1 METTE
6 YLHILRKGIPES
18 ILKKLEALSPDQTI
32 LTDLLEVFTERAGFR
47 QYAAHMKQAEAEVCA
62 LQDTILY
69 YYRSYEAPKPSVLKP

>member
-18 ILKKLEALSPDQTI
+18 ILKKLEALSTDQTI
-32 LTDLLEVFTERAGFR
+32 LTDLLEVFIERAGFR

-69 YYRSYEAPKPSVLKP
+69 YYRSYKTTKPSVLKP